1 MIKKQDFDRLLQ
13 QEKVPRAMMF
23 FGDSDFMIDYH
34 AKKLCDVWGAEDDI
48 FSLYHQEYNFNTAK
62 SHISQGSLFG
72 GNNVLLIKN
81 DKKVPKKEL
90 DELISYVNK
99 SPSNFLIYCYFGPD
113 YKTSNKSF
121 TPQSG
126 GDSIRFFNP
135 SFSEAK
141 NIIRQEA
148 KQLDLQIN
156 DDAITH
162 LILSQNS
169 NLSLACNELEKL
181 CILQAPIHAKEIHEH
196 VFPLA
201 EVKLDE
207 MILAILEK
215 KDFRVNLQRL
225 LETGENEVQIITA
238 LSNFITQLFL
248 FHTYIK
254 IHGVIS
260 SAAVLGYKLPA
271 FIEKERADLSIRFKL
286 STYEK
291 LLDHLL
297 KTELSLKS
305 AGNKDNNAILLA
317 ALLKLQNLL

>member
-13 QEKVPRAMMF
+13 DGKIPRAMMF
-23 FGDSDFMIDYH
+23 FGESDFMIDYH
-34 AKKLCDVWGAEDDI
+34 AKKLCDVWAAQDDV
-48 FSLYHQEYNFNTAK
+48 FALYHQEYNFNDAK
-62 SHISQGSLFG
+62 AHISQGSLFG

-90 DELISYVNK
+90 ETLIEYVQK
-99 SPSNFLIYCYFGPD
+99 SPSNFLIYCYYGSD
-113 YKTSNKSF
+113 YKTSNKAFS
-121 TPQSG
+121 PKIG

-135 SFSEAK
+135 YFNEAK

-148 KQLDLQIN
+148 KIYNLQIN
-156 DDAITH
+156 EDAITH
-162 LILSQNS
+162 LLLSQNS

-181 CILQAPIHAKEIHEH
+181 SILQAPIHAKEINEH

-215 KDFRVNLQRL
+215 KDFRTNLQRL

-254 IHGVIS
+254 IHGVVS
-260 SAAVLGYKLPA
+260 SAAILGYKLPA

-297 KTELSLKS
+297 QTELDLKS
-305 AGNKDNNAILLA
+305 AGNKDNNSILLA
-317 ALLKLQNLL
+317 ALLKFQNLL

>member
-13 QEKVPRAMMF
+13 QEKIPRAMMF
-23 FGDSDFMIDYH
+23 FGESDFMINYH
-34 AKKLCDVWGAEDDI
+34 AKKLCSVWGAEDDV
-48 FSLYHQEYNFNTAK
+48 FSLYHQEYSFQDAK
-62 SHISQGSLFG
+62 AHISQGSLFG
-72 GNNVLLIKN
+72 GNNVLLIKS

-121 TPQSG
+121 TPKSG

-135 SFSEAK
+135 YFSEAK

-148 KQLDLQIN
+148 KQLNLQIN

-181 CILQAPIHAKEIHEH
+181 CILQAPIHAKEINEH

-215 KDFRVNLQRL
+215 KDFRTNLQRL

-297 KTELSLKS
+297 TTELSLKS
-305 AGNKDNNAILLA
+305 GGNKDNNAILLA
-317 ALLKLQNLL
+317 ALLKIQTLL

>member
-13 QEKVPRAMMF
+13 QGKIPRAMMF
-23 FGDSDFMIDYH
+23 FGESEFMINFH
-34 AKKLCDVWGAEDDI
+34 AKKLCELWGAEDDI
-48 FSLYHQEYNFNTAK
+48 FTLYHQDYNFNDAK
-62 SHISQGSLFG
+62 AHISQGSLFG

-90 DELISYVNK
+90 DELISYVGK
-99 SPSNFLIYCYFGPD
+99 SPSNFLIYCYYGPD

-121 TPQSG
+121 TPKLG
-126 GDSIRFFNP
+126 AESIRFFHP
-135 SFSEAK
+135 YFTESKA
-141 NIIRQEA
+141 IIRQEA
-148 KQLDLQIN
+148 KAVNLQIN

-162 LILSQNS
+162 LLLSQNS
-169 NLSLACNELEKL
+169 NLSLACKELEKL
-181 CILQAPIHAKEIHEH
+181 AILQMPIHAKDINEH

-207 MILAILEK
+207 LILDILAK
-215 KDFRVNLQRL
+215 KDFRTNLQRL

-238 LSNFITQLFL
+238 ITNFITQLFL

-254 IHGVIS
+254 IHGAID

-271 FIEKERADLSIRFKL
+271 FIEKERATLSIKFKL

-297 KTELSLKS
+297 KTELLLKS
-305 AGNKDNNAILLA
+305 GGSKDTNALLLA
-317 ALLKLQNLL
+317 ALIRLQVIL

>member
-1 MIKKQDFDRLLQ
+1 
-13 QEKVPRAMMF
+13 MMF
-23 FGDSDFMIDYH
+23 FGESDFMIDFH
-34 AKKLCDVWGAEDDI
+34 AKKLCDVWGAQDDI
-48 FSLYHQEYNFNTAK
+48 FALYHQDYNFNDAK
-62 SHISQGSLFG
+62 AHISQGSLFG

-90 DELISYVNK
+90 DELISYVGK
-99 SPSNFLIYCYFGPD
+99 SPTNFLIYCYFGSD

-121 TPQSG
+121 TPKLG
-126 GDSIRFFNP
+126 AESIRFYNP
-135 SFSEAK
+135 YFTEAK
-141 NIIRQEA
+141 AIIRQESKA
-148 KQLDLQIN
+148 LNLQIN

-162 LILSQNS
+162 LLLSQNS

-181 CILQAPIHAKEIHEH
+181 AILQMPIHAKDINEH

-207 MILAILEK
+207 LILDILAK
-215 KDFRVNLQRL
+215 KDFRSNLQRL

-238 LSNFITQLFL
+238 ISNFVTQLFL

-254 IHGVIS
+254 IHGVID
-260 SAAVLGYKLPA
+260 SAAILGYKLPA
-271 FIEKERADLSIRFKL
+271 FIEKERATLSIKFKL

-297 KTELSLKS
+297 HTELLLKS
-305 AGNKDNNAILLA
+305 GGSKDTNALLLA
-317 ALLKLQNLL
+317 ALIRLQVIL

>member
-1 MIKKQDFDRLLQ
+1 MIKKQDFERLLQ
-13 QEKVPRAMMF
+13 QGQLPRAMMF
-23 FGDSDFMIDYH
+23 FGESEFMIDFY
-34 AKKLCDVWGAEDDI
+34 AKRLCDLWGAEDGV
-48 FSLYHQEYNFNTAK
+48 FSLYHQDYNFNDAK
-62 SHISQGSLFG
+62 AHISQGSLFG

-90 DELISYVNK
+90 DELIAYVAK
-99 SPSNFLIYCYFGPD
+99 SPSNYLIYCYYGSD
-113 YKTSNKSF
+113 YKTSNKAF
-121 TPQSG
+121 VPKLG
-126 GDSIRFFNP
+126 ADSIRFFNP
-135 SFSEAK
+135 FFNEAK
-141 NIIRQEA
+141 AIIRQEA
-148 KQLDLQIN
+148 KTLGLQIN

-181 CILQAPIHAKEIHEH
+181 AILQMPIHAKDINEH

-207 MILAILEK
+207 LILDILAK
-215 KDFRVNLQRL
+215 KDFRANLHRL

-238 LSNFITQLFL
+238 ISNFVTQLFL

-254 IHGVIS
+254 IHGVID

-271 FIEKERADLSIRFKL
+271 FIEKERASLSIKFKQK
-286 STYEK
+286 TYER

-297 KTELSLKS
+297 QTELLLKS
-305 AGNKDNNAILLA
+305 GGSKDTNAILLA
-317 ALLKLQNLL
+317 ALIRLQVLL

>member
-1 MIKKQDFDRLLQ
+1 MIKKQDFDRLLEQ
-13 QEKVPRAMMF
+13 GKIPRAIMF
-23 FGDSDFMIDYH
+23 FGESDFMIDYH
-34 AKKLCDVWGAEDDI
+34 AKKLCDLWGGEDDV
-48 FSLYHQEYNFNTAK
+48 FSLYHQDYNFNDAK
-62 SHISQGSLFG
+62 AHISQGSLFG

-90 DELISYVNK
+90 DELITYVNK
-99 SPSNFLIYCYFGPD
+99 SPDNFLIYCYYGSD

-121 TPQSG
+121 SPKVG
-126 GDSIRFFNP
+126 ADSIRFFNP
-135 SFSEAK
+135 YFNEAK

-148 KQLDLQIN
+148 RALNLQIN

-162 LILSQNS
+162 LLLSQNS

-181 CILQAPIHAKEIHEH
+181 SILQTPIHAKEINEH

-207 MILAILEK
+207 MILSILEK
-215 KDFRVNLQRL
+215 KDFRSNLQRL
-225 LETGENEVQIITA
+225 LETGENEIQIITA
-238 LSNFITQLFL
+238 LSNFINQLFM

-254 IHGVIS
+254 INGVID

-271 FIEKERADLSIRFKL
+271 FIEKERAALSIKFKL
-286 STYEK
+286 RTYEA

-297 KTELSLKS
+297 KTELELKS
-305 AGNKDNNAILLA
+305 GGSKDNNAILLA
-317 ALLKLQNLL
+317 ALLKLQTLL

>member
-13 QEKVPRAMMF
+13 QGKMPRAMMF
-23 FGDSDFMIDYH
+23 FGESEFMIDFH
-34 AKKLCDVWGAEDDI
+34 AKKLCNLWAAQDDV
-48 FSLYHQEYNFNTAK
+48 FSLYHQEYNFNDAK
-62 SHISQGSLFG
+62 AHISQGSLFG

-90 DELISYVNK
+90 DDLISYVGK
-99 SPSNFLIYCYFGPD
+99 SPSNFLIYCYYGSD

-121 TPQSG
+121 TPKVG
-126 GDSIRFFNP
+126 ADSIRFFNP
-135 SFSEAK
+135 YFNEAK
-141 NIIRQEA
+141 TIIRHEA
-148 KQLDLQIN
+148 KVLNLQIN

-162 LILSQNS
+162 LILSQNA

-181 CILQAPIHAKEIHEH
+181 SILQIPIHAKDINEH

-207 MILAILEK
+207 LILEILAK
-215 KDFRVNLQRL
+215 KDFRSNLERL
-225 LETGENEVQIITA
+225 LETGESEIQIITA

-248 FHTYIK
+248 FHCYIK
-254 IHGVIS
+254 VHGVVD
-260 SAAVLGYKLPA
+260 SAAILGYKLPA
-271 FIEKERADLSIRFKL
+271 FIEKDRANLSIKFKL

-297 KTELSLKS
+297 LTELHLKS
-305 AGNKDNNAILLA
+305 AGSKDAGSLLLA
-317 ALLKLQNLL
+317 ALLKLQNIL